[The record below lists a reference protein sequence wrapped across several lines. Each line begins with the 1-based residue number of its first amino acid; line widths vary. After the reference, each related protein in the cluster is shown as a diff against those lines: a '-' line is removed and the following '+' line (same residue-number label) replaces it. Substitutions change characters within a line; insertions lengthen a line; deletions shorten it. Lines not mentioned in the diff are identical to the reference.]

1 MKIMKRTLFA
11 MLMLVALSLGARDR
25 LYIENFD
32 IAAGQTVEMPILLQ
46 NDTAYCAFQTDLVL
60 PAGLEVVV
68 DEEDY
73 YVVDLTDRKD
83 RTHTISCNMLP
94 DGSIRIFVTSM
105 SVRPFTGSS
114 GAIAIADVRATSDYT
129 GGGVVMLRNSVVV
142 EESGLKHHLADCTAY
157 LNGSSPATAGDVNG
171 DGVVDVDDLN
181 IVINIMVRKA
191 AMADWPAA
199 DLDGNGVVDID
210 DLNRVINIMVRKA

>member
-1 MKIMKRTLFA
+1 

-32 IAAGQTVEMPILLQ
+32 IAAGQTVQMPILLQ

-60 PAGLEVVV
+60 PVGLEVELDD
-68 DEEDY
+68 DE
-73 YVVDLTDRKD
+73 YVIDLTNRKD
-83 RTHTISCNMLP
+83 RTHTISCNLLP
-94 DGSIRIFVTSM
+94 NGAIRIFVTSM
-105 SVRPFTGSS
+105 SVRPFTGNN
-114 GAIAIADVRATSDYT
+114 GAIAIANVRATSAFVGT
-129 GGGVVMLRNSVVV
+129 GTVQLRNSVVV

-157 LNGSSPATAGDVNG
+157 LNGSSPAVRGDVNG

-210 DLNRVINIMVRKA
+210 DLNRVINIMVHKD